1 MESLFNKYAGLQVCN
16 FIKKRIER
24 RCLSENIT
32 KFLRTAFFIQRAW
45 WLTLVLLLPSYQ
57 KQQPKVLYKKTV
69 LENFTIFTGKQ
80 ESSCWSLP
88 VVLWIL
94 RNFKEH
100 LFWKNIC
107 ERPLLIY
114 LYVAW
119 YSFFKKKLQKNFKIH

>member
-32 KFLRTAFFIQRAW
+32 KFLRTTFFIQRAW

-69 LENFTIFTGKQ
+69 LKNFTIFTGKQ
-80 ESSCWSLP
+80 ESSCFL
-88 VVLWIL
+88 V
-94 RNFKEH
+94 
-100 LFWKNIC
+100 NI
-107 ERPLLIY
+107 
-114 LYVAW
+114 AK
-119 YSFFKKKLQKNFKIH
+119 F